1 MERITWKFDGLYKGN
16 AEKCYSEVE
25 SLEQATPENVLEYA
39 RNENTELHK
48 CFEWNDT
55 VAAELYRLKQ
65 ARDIIVS
72 FVIKSEEKEQPQ
84 IRAFQITTERNVYQP
99 TRLFLQQPDQYKELL
114 KRAKQELQAFK
125 QRYKMLSELAEIFD
139 EIDRL

>member
-65 ARDIIVS
+65 AREIIVS

-139 EIDRL
+139 EIDKL